1 MEKLAYI
8 TTKEYAQKVTVTL
21 SQLRQMQRAQR
32 NAYDAGIVKPD
43 TNYLSKLLGSVAGVL
58 GLLFVTSTPA
68 GVAAGVVGIVSSL
81 SYSEKEVLKDTVYSG
96 YWNLGYME
104 DFMVDNP
111 KYGMIEMELPFLEY
125 NIDGKRVRFISGKG
139 IIVRVKTSG
148 GWIYN

>member
-1 MEKLAYI
+1 MAY
-8 TTKEYAQKVTVTL
+8 TSKEYTQKVTVTL
-21 SQLRQMQRAQR
+21 SQLRQMERAQR

-43 TNYLSKLLGSVAGVL
+43 TNNLSKLLGSVAGVL

-68 GVAAGVVGIVSSL
+68 GVAAGVVGLVTSL
-81 SYSEKEVLKDTVYSG
+81 SYSQKEVLKDTVYSG

-104 DFMVDNP
+104 DFMVDHP
-111 KYGMIEMELPFLEY
+111 KYSMIEMELPFLEY
-125 NIDGKRVRFISGKG
+125 NVNGKRIRFISGKG